1 MLFLSSNVCRARKV
15 LAGCL
20 ERLQQEKKTRQPS
33 KALSKSITPRGDRPL
48 NAFWDHAQRWRGRKS
63 PLEEEFVDNS
73 GTTPFP
79 GINGTPGYPRHGDPG
94 RFICFWGRREQQ
106 FAPLPQENRTKQRK
120 NEENEEW
127 AQKMKKE
134 DIKPYKL
141 RLKVYAVYR
150 DDYTAFYFFV
160 AAAGN

>member
-63 PLEEEFVDNS
+63 PLEEEFVDDP
-73 GTTPFP
+73 GLTPF
-79 GINGTPGYPRHGDPG
+79 GVDGTPGYPRHGDPDVLFSFG
-94 RFICFWGRREQQ
+94 DGVSNNSRRCHKKIEQNN
-106 FAPLPQENRTKQRK
+106 EKTK
-120 NEENEEW
+120 
-127 AQKMKKE
+127 KMKNGPK
-134 DIKPYKL
+134 K
-141 RLKVYAVYR
+141 
-150 DDYTAFYFFV
+150 
-160 AAAGN
+160 